1 MLSQENTLYPFLSLA
16 AEIGG
21 YVGLLL
27 GIAFFD
33 LVKFAMVQERD
44 SQNYLLYHFLLV
56 IFFTNLAF
64 TCLKLL
70 QKCRAL

>member
-44 SQNYLLYHFLLV
+44 SQNYLLITF
-56 IFFTNLAF
+56 
-64 TCLKLL
+64 CW
-70 QKCRAL
+70 